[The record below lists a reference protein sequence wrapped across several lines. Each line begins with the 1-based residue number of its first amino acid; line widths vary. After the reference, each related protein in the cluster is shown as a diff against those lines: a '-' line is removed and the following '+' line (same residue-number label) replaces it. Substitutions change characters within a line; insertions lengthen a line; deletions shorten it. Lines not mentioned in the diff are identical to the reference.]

1 MKAFHAQLGERV
13 RTQDALRVASS
24 FFSDGLEKFKAGEL
38 ELALS
43 LFEQT
48 LAVNQKYAPMCKTIW
63 LRPRPARLR
72 RPPPAPGRAPGCSE
86 LRPASAKSAAWAALA
101 PRPYRP
107 CFHIRYLGQ
116 QASFSTECDTT

>member
-1 MKAFHAQLGERV
+1 MKSRRENHERVRRHAVMKAFHAQLGERV

-63 LRPRPARLR
+63 LRPRPAGGPLQRRSCSRL
-72 RPPPAPGRAPGCSE
+72 P
-86 LRPASAKSAAWAALA
+86 
-101 PRPYRP
+101 
-107 CFHIRYLGQ
+107 
-116 QASFSTECDTT
+116 

>member
-48 LAVNQKYAPMCKTIW
+48 LAVNQKYLQPEASSTASCFQRIAAVHDKLGNLDEAVTYYH
-63 LRPRPARLR
+63 RARLSLSSLTV
-72 RPPPAPGRAPGCSE
+72 PKDE
-86 LRPASAKSAAWAALA
+86 L
-101 PRPYRP
+101 
-107 CFHIRYLGQ
+107 
-116 QASFSTECDTT
+116 

>member
-48 LAVNQKYAPMCKTIW
+48 LAVNQKYLQPEASSTASCFQRIAAVHDKLGNLDEAVTYYH
-63 LRPRPARLR
+63 RARLSLSSLTVPKDER
-72 RPPPAPGRAPGCSE
+72 GMLSRTTPTTPTPIPNPE
-86 LRPASAKSAAWAALA
+86 LSPS
-101 PRPYRP
+101 P
-107 CFHIRYLGQ
+107 
-116 QASFSTECDTT
+116 